1 MTSSKNLVKSQ
12 DYKIVKNSLVI
23 SCKKKIGKVRLDMN
37 EAKSNDDLNKCVK
50 LTKDD
55 IKINHDAD
63 LIDIEGDP
71 LEEFET
77 KQYEN
82 LTDHS
87 NCTLAW
93 TENWKDTIEDNIE
106 MINDLGLNQ
115 SRINIFQKT
124 LAWIRNAM

>member
-71 LEEFET
+71 LEDFET

-93 TENWKDTIEDNIE
+93 TENWEDTTEDNIE

-115 SRINIFQKT
+115 VEATSSKK
-124 LAWIRNAM
+124 L

>member
-1 MTSSKNLVKSQ
+1 
-12 DYKIVKNSLVI
+12 
-23 SCKKKIGKVRLDMN
+23 MN
-37 EAKSNDDLNKCVK
+37 EAKSNDDHTKCVK
-50 LTKDD
+50 PTKDD

-63 LIDIEGDP
+63 SIDIEGDP

-93 TENWKDTIEDNIE
+93 TENWEDTAEDNIE
-106 MINDLGLNQ
+106 LDKVLNKKCLR
-115 SRINIFQKT
+115 SGNHYI
-124 LAWIRNAM
+124 LEV

>member
-1 MTSSKNLVKSQ
+1 M
-12 DYKIVKNSLVI
+12 
-23 SCKKKIGKVRLDMN
+23 GKVRIDMN
-37 EAKSNDDLNKCVK
+37 ESKFNDEHTKCFKPNEGDL
-50 LTKDD
+50 
-55 IKINHDAD
+55 KIDHDVN

-93 TENWKDTIEDNIE
+93 TENWEDTAEDNIE
-106 MINDLGLNQ
+106 LDKVLNKKFLRSGNDY
-115 SRINIFQKT
+115 
-124 LAWIRNAM
+124 